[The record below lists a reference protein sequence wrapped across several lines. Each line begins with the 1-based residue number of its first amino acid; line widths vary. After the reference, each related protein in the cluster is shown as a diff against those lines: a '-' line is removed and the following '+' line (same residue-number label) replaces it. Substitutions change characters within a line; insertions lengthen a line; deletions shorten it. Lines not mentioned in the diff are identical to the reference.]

1 MKHSRRFKMK
11 TVYPILLTS
20 LLAIT
25 TTTWAEKSAD
35 THNHENETAEEH
47 AKHADEHEHKGETPE
62 EHAKHADKD
71 NHAEHG
77 HEGETPEEHAKHANE
92 HEGHDHEGHE
102 HGKPHHGG
110 IVSEVDDIHHELVTE
125 EGKLVLYA
133 EGLPEG
139 EALKAVKV
147 RLSIL
152 QGKEKQD
159 IDMALAEDDQHR
171 FEADTDIQLVEG
183 NKVVALIRIEGQKPR
198 MARFE
203 IPAKSA
209 E

>member
-1 MKHSRRFKMK
+1 MK

-20 LLAIT
+20 LLALT
-25 TTTWAEKSAD
+25 TMAVLAEKTAD
-35 THNHENETAEEH
+35 THNHQDETTEEH
-47 AKHADEHEHKGETPE
+47 AKHADEHKHEGEIPE
-62 EHAKHADKD
+62 EHAKHDD
-71 NHAEHG
+71 QHDHA
-77 HEGETPEEHAKHANE
+77 GETSEKHAKHAD
-92 HEGHDHEGHE
+92 GHDHKGHE

-110 IVSEVDDIHHELVTE
+110 IVSEVEEIHHELVTE
-125 EGKLVLYA
+125 EGKLLLYV

-139 EALKAVKV
+139 DALKTVKV

-159 IDMALAEDDQHR
+159 INMLLAEGDQHR
-171 FEADTDIQLVEG
+171 FEASSDIKLAEG
-183 NKVVALIRIEGQKPR
+183 DKVVALIQIAGQNPR

-203 IPAKSA
+203 ILAKPA